1 MQKAYIYI
9 HIYIH
14 IIYMHISTYIYTGPH
29 THIPSMAGAFARWT
43 TRCKTWE
50 KQSRLKTRPSPSRP
64 GKTWGKHGQIM
75 AIFVESS
82 GEWFVKYGNNMKYG

>member
-1 MQKAYIYI
+1 
-9 HIYIH
+9 
-14 IIYMHISTYIYTGPH
+14 
-29 THIPSMAGAFARWT
+29 MASFVAFVRWT

-82 GEWFVKYGNNMKYG
+82 GEWFVKYGNNEVWMILRMD